1 MTTPTPSF
9 YYPPYCNGKHLC
21 QICNNVYDCVG
32 EDSMHVSKT
41 NSGRCMGD
49 YEQFCPNHT
58 PLQYMKKHIELGDL
72 P

>member
-1 MTTPTPSF
+1 MTLNI
-9 YYPPYCNGKHLC
+9 YPPYCNGKHLC
-21 QICNNVYDCVG
+21 QICHNIYDCVG
-32 EDSMHVSKT
+32 EDSMHVSKS

-58 PLQYMKKHIELGDL
+58 PRQYMKAHIELGDL